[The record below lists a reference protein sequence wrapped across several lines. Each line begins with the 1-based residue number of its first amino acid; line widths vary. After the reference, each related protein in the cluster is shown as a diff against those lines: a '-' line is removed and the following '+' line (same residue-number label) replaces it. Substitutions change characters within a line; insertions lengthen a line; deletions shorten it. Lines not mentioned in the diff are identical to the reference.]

1 MTDDNVK
8 HVRTMRRLSLELEHV
23 LERLPAGKPFDM
35 GAAVQ
40 EAAEGVFGKGPLDED
55 AQQAFVMFLAGHE
68 ATRAQMIAERAEM
81 Q

>member
-23 LERLPAGKPFDM
+23 LERLPAGQPFDM
-35 GAAVQ
+35 GAAVE
-40 EAAEGVFGKGPLDED
+40 EAAEAVFGKGPPTPE
-55 AQQAFVMFLAGHE
+55 QERAFVMFLAGHE
-68 ATRAQMIAERAEM
+68 AMRAQMIGERAEM